1 MPPRSTSLTR
11 PQLERRTRILVAAG
25 GLATEGGWDAV
36 QMREVAQQADVA
48 LGTLYRYFPSKEY
61 LLVSM
66 MIAEIEVLADRLAV
80 KPPQGD
86 EPVERVIDV
95 LRRANRAL
103 QRRPLATIATIR
115 ALVSGNTDIAPA
127 VKETTELMRRI
138 ISDALMVDHATLDDA
153 EVRAAGLDEAEL
165 ELARADRA
173 SSNSNQ
179 RSVES
184 GGAEEV
190 QPDVL
195 VEERYLVPIELLSD
209 IWLAALIAWITG
221 VESDESVL
229 PKLEQATRVLFA

>member
-1 MPPRSTSLTR
+1 MPPRSTSLTG

-25 GLATEGGWDAV
+25 ELATEGGWDAV
-36 QMREVAQQADVA
+36 QMREVAQNADVA

-66 MIAEIEVLADRLAV
+66 MISEIEVLADRLAI

-115 ALVSGNTDIAPA
+115 ALVSGNTDITPA

-138 ISDALMVDHATLDDA
+138 ISDALMAKDA
-153 EVRAAGLDEAEL
+153 LSD
-165 ELARADRA
+165 A
-173 SSNSNQ
+173 SDPDSGPK
-179 RSVES
+179 VES
-184 GGAEEV
+184 
-190 QPDVL
+190 
-195 VEERYLVPIELLSD
+195 RYLVPIELLSD

-229 PKLEQATRVLFA
+229 PKLEAATRILFA